1 MAADAACIFYNRTER
16 CSARGAMMARMIG
29 MRATTAIAILL
40 LTRAGFAQAEAAA
53 NTVGE
58 HPLKPAIKLAR
69 EASDAAKELK
79 SYRALFTKQEM
90 VKGRMY
96 GSQMQMKYRS
106 EPLSVYL
113 RFVNPEHNGRE
124 VLYVEG
130 RNNGQMLAHDTGLK
144 AIVGTVA
151 LDPNGEMA
159 LAEARYPVTRIG
171 LAKLAE
177 GVADQWERESALGE
191 SEVKYYPEAKLGER
205 QALVIESSHQVRR
218 PQFRSA
224 ITRLWID
231 KETRLPVRVQQY
243 DFPQTPGGKP
253 VLVEDYTYTNIDPSV
268 ELTEN
273 DFDARNPSYQF

>member
-1 MAADAACIFYNRTER
+1 
-16 CSARGAMMARMIG
+16 MMARMIG
-29 MRATTAIAILL
+29 TGAAAAISMLL
-40 LTRAGFAQAEAAA
+40 FTQAAFAQSEAAA
-53 NTVGE
+53 DAAGE
-58 HPLKPAIKLAR
+58 HPLKPAIKLAKEAR
-69 EASDAAKELK
+69 EAAKELK

-90 VKGRMY
+90 VKGRMF
-96 GSQMQMKYRS
+96 GSQMQMKFRS
-106 EPLSVYL
+106 EPMSGYL

-124 VLYVEG
+124 VLFVEG

-171 LAKLAE
+171 LEKLAD
-177 GVADQWERESALGE
+177 GVAAQWEREAAFGE
-191 SEVKYYPEAKLGER
+191 SDVKYYPEAKLGER
-205 QALVIESSHQVRR
+205 PVLVIESTHPVKRN
-218 PQFRSA
+218 QFRSA

-243 DFPQTPGGKP
+243 DFPPTPGGKP
-253 VLVEDYTYTNIDPSV
+253 VLVEDYTYTNIDPDV

>member
-1 MAADAACIFYNRTER
+1 MGAAAVFSLLLMTHAVLAQGDAA
-16 CSARGAMMARMIG
+16 
-29 MRATTAIAILL
+29 
-40 LTRAGFAQAEAAA
+40 AAA
-53 NTVGE
+53 GE
-58 HPLKPAIKLAR
+58 HPLKAAIKLAK
-69 EASDAAKELK
+69 ESGLAAKELK
-79 SYRALFTKQEM
+79 AYRALFTKQEM

-96 GSQMQMKYRS
+96 ASQMQMKFRA

-124 VLYVEG
+124 VLFVEG

-144 AIVGTVA
+144 ALVGTVA

-171 LAKLAE
+171 LEKLAE
-177 GVADQWERESALGE
+177 GVAAQWEREAAFGE
-191 SEVKYYPEAKLGER
+191 SDVKYYPDAKLGER
-205 QALVIESSHQVRR
+205 QALVIESSHPVKRD
-218 PQFRSA
+218 QFRSA

-243 DFPQTPGGKP
+243 DFPPAPGGKP
-253 VLVEDYTYTNIDPSV
+253 VLVEDYTYTNIDPDV

>member
-1 MAADAACIFYNRTER
+1 MGAAAAI
-16 CSARGAMMARMIG
+16 SMLLLAQ
-29 MRATTAIAILL
+29 TAIA
-40 LTRAGFAQAEAAA
+40 QSEAAA
-53 NTVGE
+53 SPAGE
-58 HPLKPAIKLAR
+58 HPLKPAIKLAK
-69 EASDAAKELK
+69 EARDAAKELK

-90 VKGRMY
+90 VKGRMF
-96 GSQMQMKYRS
+96 GSQMQMKYRA

-130 RNNGQMLAHDTGLK
+130 RNNGQMLAHETGLK
-144 AIVGTVA
+144 ALVGTVA
-151 LDPNGEMA
+151 VDPNGELA

-171 LAKLAE
+171 LAKMAE
-177 GVADQWERESALGE
+177 GVAEQWERETAFGE
-191 SEVKYYPEAKLGER
+191 SEVKYYPEAKLGDR
-205 QALVIESSHQVRR
+205 QALVIESTHPVKRN
-218 PQFRSA
+218 QFRSA

-243 DFPQTPGGKP
+243 DFPQAPGGKP
-253 VLVEDYTYTNIDPSV
+253 VLVEDYTYTDIDPNV